1 VVAPQSLTVWS
12 DEADAS
18 SLPSLEKAT
27 EMTEPV
33 PLLYSSSVQKCV
45 RYTVLGMK
53 FTNALHVIGSP
64 CTVHSY

>member
-1 VVAPQSLTVWS
+1 VAAPQSLTVWS

-33 PLLYSSSVQKCV
+33 PLLYSSLVQKCV
-45 RYTVLGMK
+45 HYTVLGMK
-53 FTNALHVIGSP
+53 IYECSSCYWISMYST
-64 CTVHSY
+64 